1 MTERLIRVV
10 HTVYRWGT
18 VTEDW
23 IRMQVAPAPGLDVS
37 VLAVRRVETP
47 GAVSPVPVRATDD
60 DLIGRIAT
68 IVDRGIIARATGRR
82 WAWPYVRR
90 VPGHRADVVHA
101 HFGDWAW
108 SVAPVAHRLGARLVA
123 SFYGY
128 DASSLPRQ
136 PGWAARLRELFSEA
150 AAIVVEAP
158 AMGERLQALGCP
170 PERIEIIPLG
180 VELPADV
187 DRRGRSPSEYRI
199 LAASSLRDK
208 KGVDD
213 SLRAVARASSSLPA
227 GWSMEVVG
235 DGPLRAPLQALAE
248 ELGIADRVT
257 WAGYLSS
264 AGLRERLAAA
274 DVLIQ
279 SSRTADDG
287 DTEGGAPVILLHAG
301 GAGLPVVSTVHA
313 DIPFIV
319 LDDETGLLSAERDVE
334 GLAERLVRLAD
345 PELRAAMGAA
355 GRRRVAEEFNIAQ
368 TRAGLADLY
377 RRVASGPTG
386 SRP

>member
-1 MTERLIRVV
+1 MTERPIRVV

-23 IRMQVAPAPGLDVS
+23 IRMQVAPAPGLDIS

-47 GAVSPVPVRATDD
+47 GAVSPVPVRTTRD

-68 IVDRGIIARATGRR
+68 IMDRGIVARTTGRR
-82 WAWPYVRR
+82 WTWPYVRR

-108 SVAPVAHRLGARLVA
+108 SVAPLARRLGARLVA

-136 PGWAARLRELFSEA
+136 SGWAARLRELFSEA
-150 AAIVVEAP
+150 ATIVVEAP
-158 AMGERLQALGCP
+158 AMGERLAALGCA

-180 VELPADV
+180 VDLPAEV
-187 DRRGRSPSEYRI
+187 DRRGRAPSAYRI

-227 GWSMEVVG
+227 GWSMEIVG
-235 DGPLRAPLQALAE
+235 DGPLRMALQALAQD
-248 ELGIADRVT
+248 LGIADRVT
-257 WAGYLSS
+257 WTGYLPPT
-264 AGLRERLAAA
+264 GLQERLAAA

-301 GAGLPVVSTVHA
+301 GAGLPVVSTLHA
-313 DIPFIV
+313 DIPFV
-319 LDDETGLLSAERDVE
+319 VVDHGTGLLAAERDVE
-334 GLAERLVRLAD
+334 GLAERLVRLGD

-355 GRRRVAEEFNIAQ
+355 GRRRVAEEFNVAR

-377 RRVASGPTG
+377 RRVAAGSTG
-386 SRP
+386 YRP